1 MRKNLVVLGLSVL
14 LVAFSAGSVLAGV
27 VVKGGPDIAGKVK
40 ATISVPGIPDYSDEE
55 DVKMG
60 ITVGGEYISDSGND
74 LVYGVGF
81 EYQLTRQ
88 VDVEDGHEFNYI
100 PIYALGRYNF
110 DSFYL
115 AGKVGYNLFKIED
128 LPDDDITTSGG
139 LYFGI
144 GGGMDFDTFQV
155 EFLYSINNS
164 AVKPKDS
171 SIPGELKYKYSK
183 ISLSVGYKL

>member
-1 MRKNLVVLGLSVL
+1 MRKSLLVLVLSAL
-14 LVAFSAGSVLAGV
+14 LVAFSAGSVLAGI
-27 VVKGGPDIAGKVK
+27 VVKGGPDIAGKIK
-40 ATISVPGIPDYSDEE
+40 ATLSSPGIPDVSAEE

-60 ITVGGEYISDSGND
+60 ITVGGEYIVDSGND
-74 LVYGVGF
+74 LVYGAGF

-88 VDVEDGHEFNYI
+88 IDNGNEFKFNYI

-128 LPDDDITTSGG
+128 LTDDVTTSGG

-155 EFLYSINNS
+155 EILYSINNG
-164 AVKPKDS
+164 ALKPKDS
-171 SIPGELKYKYSK
+171 SEPGELKYQYSK